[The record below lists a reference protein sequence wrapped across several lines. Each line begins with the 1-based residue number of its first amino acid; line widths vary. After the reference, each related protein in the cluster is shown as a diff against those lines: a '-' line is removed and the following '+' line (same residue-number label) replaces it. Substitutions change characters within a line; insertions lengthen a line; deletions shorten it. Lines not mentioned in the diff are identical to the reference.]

1 MMTGYISGDKPIDF
15 WSGRL
20 PDGRPSAVRR
30 EKQIK
35 FLNGLGYYG
44 RQEFYKKPLVE
55 RLAILDSL

>member
-1 MMTGYISGDKPIDF
+1 MTGYISGDNPIDF

-20 PDGRPSAVRR
+20 PDGRPPAVRR

-44 RQEFYKKPLVE
+44 CQEFYKKPLVE

>member
-1 MMTGYISGDKPIDF
+1 MTGYISGDNPIDF

-20 PDGRPSAVRR
+20 PEVRR